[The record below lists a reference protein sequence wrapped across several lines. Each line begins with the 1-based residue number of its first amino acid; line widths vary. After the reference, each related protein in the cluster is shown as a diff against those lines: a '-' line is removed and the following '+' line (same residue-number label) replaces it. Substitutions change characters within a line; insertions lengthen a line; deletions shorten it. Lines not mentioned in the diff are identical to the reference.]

1 MRSEVALTSPKRGS
15 YNAPA
20 LTFSSRIFS
29 RMRDDIVI
37 IGGGLAGSEAAWQAA
52 NRGAKVTLYEMRPKE
67 MTQAHKT
74 GGLAELV
81 CSNSLG
87 STDLLNAP
95 GILKEEMRRLNSL
108 IIRVADDVRVP
119 AGSALAVDRELF
131 SLKITQ
137 ALEGHPNI
145 RILREEIAEIPTD
158 CLCILATGPLTSDKL
173 SQAIAQLTHATHL
186 YFYDAISPIVDAD
199 SINMDVVF
207 LASRYDKG
215 GDDYL
220 NCPMDEPAYN
230 AFYEALLA
238 AEKVQ
243 PKEFEKTAYFEGCI
257 PIEVMAERGRQTMQ
271 FGPLK
276 PVGLEN
282 PKTGARAYAV
292 VQLRTENAH
301 RSCYNLVG
309 FQTKLTYG
317 EQKRVFRMIP
327 GLEQAEFLRYGSL
340 HRNTFINSPQLLRDT
355 LQFKARGTL
364 FFAGQLVG
372 VEGYTDSA
380 AMGGLAGIN
389 AARGLAGLPLVTPP
403 RTTAHG
409 CLVSHITTTDPRHFQ
424 PMNTNF
430 GLFPPLATPTRDKE
444 RKRRLTGQRA
454 LEDLTAWMT
463 QFEIS

>member
-1 MRSEVALTSPKRGS
+1 MR
-15 YNAPA
+15 N
-20 LTFSSRIFS
+20 
-29 RMRDDIVI
+29 DIVI

-67 MTQAHKT
+67 MTAAHKT

-87 STDLLNAP
+87 SSDPVSAP

-108 IIRVADDVRVP
+108 VVRAAEQARVP
-119 AGSALAVDRELF
+119 AGSALAVDRDQF
-131 SLKITQ
+131 SFGVTQ
-137 ALEGHPNI
+137 ALEGHPNV
-145 RILREEIAEIPTD
+145 RILHEEIAEIPTD
-158 CLCILATGPLTSDKL
+158 CFCIIATGPLTSDKL
-173 SQAIAQLTHATHL
+173 SQAIATLTHADHL
-186 YFYDAISPIVDAD
+186 HFFDAISPIVDAD
-199 SINMDVVF
+199 SIDMDVAF
-207 LASRYDKG
+207 RASRYDKG

-220 NCPMDEPAYN
+220 NCPMDETTYSK
-230 AFYEALLA
+230 FYDALLA

-243 PKEFEKTAYFEGCI
+243 PKAFEKTPYFEACL
-257 PIEVMAERGRQTMQ
+257 PIEVIAERGRQTMQ

-282 PKTGARAYAV
+282 PKTGIRPYAV

-340 HRNTFINSPQLLRDT
+340 HRNTFINAPQLLRAT
-355 LQFKARGTL
+355 LQLKTRDTL

-389 AARGLAGLPLVTPP
+389 AARALAGLPMVTPP
-403 RTTAHG
+403 PATAHG
-409 CLVSHITTTDPRHFQ
+409 CLLSYITTTDPRHFQ
-424 PMNTNF
+424 PMNMNF
-430 GLFPPLATPTRDKE
+430 GLFPPLGVPVRDKA
-444 RKRRLTGQRA
+444 RKRQLIAERA
-454 LEDLTAWMT
+454 AQDFAAWMT
-463 QFEIS
+463 QSGLL

>member
-1 MRSEVALTSPKRGS
+1 
-15 YNAPA
+15 
-20 LTFSSRIFS
+20 
-29 RMRDDIVI
+29 MRDDIVI

-87 STDLLNAP
+87 SADFLNAP

-108 IIRVADDVRVP
+108 IIRVADEVRVP
-119 AGSALAVDRELF
+119 AGSALAVDREQF
-131 SLKITQ
+131 SFKITQ

-145 RILREEIAEIPTD
+145 RILHEEMTEIPTD

-173 SQAIAQLTHATHL
+173 SQAIAQLTHSKHL

-199 SINMDVVF
+199 SINMDVAF

-215 GDDYL
+215 GNDYL

-230 AFYEALLA
+230 AFYDALLA

-243 PKEFEKTAYFEGCI
+243 PKEFEKTHYFEGCI

-403 RTTAHG
+403 PTTAHG
-409 CLVSHITTTDPRHFQ
+409 CLVSHVTTTDPRHFQ

-430 GLFPPLATPTRDKE
+430 GLFPPLTTPTRDKE

-463 QFEIS
+463 QFELL

>member
-1 MRSEVALTSPKRGS
+1 
-15 YNAPA
+15 
-20 LTFSSRIFS
+20 
-29 RMRDDIVI
+29 
-37 IGGGLAGSEAAWQAA
+37 
-52 NRGAKVTLYEMRPKE
+52 
-67 MTQAHKT
+67 
-74 GGLAELV
+74 
-81 CSNSLG
+81 
-87 STDLLNAP
+87 
-95 GILKEEMRRLNSL
+95 
-108 IIRVADDVRVP
+108 
-119 AGSALAVDRELF
+119 
-131 SLKITQ
+131 
-137 ALEGHPNI
+137 
-145 RILREEIAEIPTD
+145 
-158 CLCILATGPLTSDKL
+158 
-173 SQAIAQLTHATHL
+173 LTHTKHL

-199 SINMDVVF
+199 SINMDIVF

-230 AFYEALLA
+230 AFYDALLA

-243 PKEFEKTAYFEGCI
+243 PKEFEKTPYFEGCI

-282 PKTGARAYAV
+282 PKTGARAHAV

-355 LQFKARGTL
+355 LQFKTRGTL

-389 AARGLAGLPLVTPP
+389 AARGLSGLPLVTPP
-403 RTTAHG
+403 LTTAHG
-409 CLVSHITTTDPRHFQ
+409 CLVSYITTTNPRHFQ

-463 QFEIS
+463 QFELS

>member
-1 MRSEVALTSPKRGS
+1 
-15 YNAPA
+15 
-20 LTFSSRIFS
+20 
-29 RMRDDIVI
+29 MRDDIVI

-52 NRGAKVTLYEMRPKE
+52 NRGAKVTLHEMRPKE

-74 GGLAELV
+74 GGMAELV

-87 STDLLNAP
+87 SADVLNAP

-119 AGSALAVDRELF
+119 AGSALAVDREQF
-131 SLKITQ
+131 SFKITQ

-145 RILREEIAEIPTD
+145 RILHEEVTEIPTD
-158 CLCILATGPLTSDKL
+158 CICIVATGPLTSDKL
-173 SQAIAQLTHATHL
+173 SQAIAQLTDSKHL

-215 GDDYL
+215 GNDYL

-230 AFYEALLA
+230 AFYDALRL

-243 PKEFEKTAYFEGCI
+243 PKEFEKTPYFEGCI

-282 PKTGARAYAV
+282 PKTGARPYAV
-292 VQLRTENAH
+292 VQLRTENVH

-340 HRNTFINSPQLLRDT
+340 HRNTFINSPRLLRDT
-355 LQFKARGTL
+355 LQLKARGTL

-389 AARGLAGLPLVTPP
+389 ASRSLAGLPLVTPP
-403 RTTAHG
+403 PTTAHG
-409 CLVSHITTTDPRHFQ
+409 CLVSHITTSDPRHFQ

-454 LEDLTAWMT
+454 FEDLTAWMT
-463 QFEIS
+463 QFELL